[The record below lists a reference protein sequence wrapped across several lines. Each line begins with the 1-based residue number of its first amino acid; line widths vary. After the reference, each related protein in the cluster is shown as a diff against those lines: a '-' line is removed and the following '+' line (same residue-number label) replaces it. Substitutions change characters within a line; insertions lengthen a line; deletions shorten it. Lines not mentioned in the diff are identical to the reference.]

1 MKRNKKFTLR
11 VNQEERNVIVRLSR
25 ILDRSQS
32 DAIRFALSKMLT
44 ELLEENQ
51 TTVLIKKG
59 GNK

>member
-1 MKRNKKFTLR
+1 LKRNKKFTLR